1 MYVNGAARLSII
13 IKTETIMTALQKA
26 IETIKRMAGEFEN
39 QRIPAVL
46 LLSKILPLL
55 EYEEERE
62 YEMKCFWFG
71 RGINAA
77 KTDGIG
83 KLKPKR
89 IDQ

>member
-26 IETIKRMAGEFEN
+26 IETIKGMAGEFEN

-55 EYEEERE
+55 EDERE
-62 YEMKCFWFG
+62 QLNKA
-71 RGINAA
+71 RLDGINLAN
-77 KTDGIG
+77 KGYG
-83 KLKPKR
+83 K
-89 IDQ
+89 